1 MGVPPPRSPPLP
13 EPRRILFVP
22 QGGRK
27 ELGGTGEYARLL
39 TLAHAATARWPGVRI
54 AFAARPGLPRL
65 EDDGWPRYALPEE
78 PRGGAIERV
87 VWATAPDVVVFNNT
101 GKQPELSAARR
112 AGARVVYVG
121 SVPHY
126 RRRGFQ
132 RDMLR
137 RMDAFW
143 IFPADAADRELTPVE
158 RAEWRRG
165 GRPPIAFLD
174 SVFAPADP
182 ARAARLRES
191 LGLARDGYALFV
203 PGGGGWKPRGR
214 GSGGLFAEAAA
225 AAALASGVPAVVV
238 LGPLHREAPPA
249 PAGVRLLGY
258 LRQPELMDLIAGAR
272 VVATGGGGVLNQALA
287 LGAACVA
294 APLHQS
300 DQPARIACSQQRGL
314 VVAAEPE
321 PAAIA
326 QAAAALLA
334 DDARRAKLRA
344 RLAEAGPR
352 NELLRCMELLASL
365 VDAGARPCP
374 PWLRP
379 VRPLRR

>member
-1 MGVPPPRSPPLP
+1 MPSPPPPGA
-13 EPRRILFVP
+13 RRILFVP
-22 QGGRK
+22 QGGRHV
-27 ELGGTGEYARLL
+27 LGGTGEYARLL
-39 TLAHAATARWPGVRI
+39 TLAHAASQRWPGVEI
-54 AFAARPGLPRL
+54 AFATRPALPRL
-65 EDDGWPRYALPEE
+65 EDDVWPRYALPEE

-132 RDMLR
+132 RDLLR

-143 IFPADAADRELTPVE
+143 IFPADEADRRLSAEE
-158 RAEWRRG
+158 ESEWRRG

-174 SVFAPADP
+174 SVFAPSDP
-182 ARAARLRES
+182 ARAARLRDS

-203 PGGGGWKPRGR
+203 SGGGGWKPRGR
-214 GSGGLFAEAAA
+214 SAGELFVEAAAEAAQK
-225 AAALASGVPAVVV
+225 SGVPALVV

-258 LRQPELMDLIAGAR
+258 LPQPALMDLIEGAR
-272 VVATGGGGVLNQALA
+272 VVATGGGGLLNQALA

-294 APLHQS
+294 TPLHQS
-300 DQPARIACSQQRGL
+300 DQPARVAGCQARGL
-314 VVAAEPE
+314 LVAAEPD
-321 PAAIA
+321 PVAIA
-326 QAAAALLA
+326 QAATALLA
-334 DDARRAKLRA
+334 DAARRAALRA
-344 RLAEAGPR
+344 RVAEQGPR
-352 NELLRCMELLASL
+352 NELTRCMELLAL
-365 VDAGARPCP
+365 HVDAGARPCP
-374 PWLRP
+374 AWLRP

>member
-1 MGVPPPRSPPLP
+1 MGPPPPRLPPLP
-13 EPRRILFVP
+13 EARRILFVP

-27 ELGGTGEYARLL
+27 VLGGTGEYARLL

-54 AFAARPGLPRL
+54 AFAARPALPRL
-65 EDDGWPRYALPEE
+65 EDDAWPRYALPEE

-112 AGARVVYVG
+112 SGARVVYVG

-132 RDMLR
+132 RDVLR
-137 RMDAFW
+137 CMDAFW
-143 IFPADAADRELTPVE
+143 IFPADESDRQLAPDEQ
-158 RAEWRRG
+158 AEWRRG

-174 SVFAPADP
+174 SVFTPPDP
-182 ARAARLRES
+182 ERAARLRES

-214 GSGGLFAEAAA
+214 GAGDLFAEAAA
-225 AAALASGVPAVVV
+225 ATARASGVPAVVV

-249 PAGVRLLGY
+249 PPGVRLVGY
-258 LRQPELMDLIAGAR
+258 LRQPALMDLIEGAR

-294 APLHQS
+294 APLHES
-300 DQPARIACSQQRGL
+300 DQPARISGSLERGL
-314 VVAAEPE
+314 LVASEPE

-326 QAAAALLA
+326 HAATALLG

-352 NELLRCMELLASL
+352 NELPRCMELLAAH

-374 PWLRP
+374 LWLRP

>member
-1 MGVPPPRSPPLP
+1 MPDA
-13 EPRRILFVP
+13 RRILFAP
-22 QGGRK
+22 QGGRGDT
-27 ELGGTGEYARLL
+27 GGTGEYARLL
-39 TLAHAATARWPGVRI
+39 TLAHAASARWPGARI
-54 AFAARPGLPRL
+54 AFAARAGLPRF
-65 EDDGWPRYALPEE
+65 EDDAFPRYPLPEE

-87 VWATAPDVVVFNNT
+87 VWATAPDVAIFNNT

-112 AGARVVYVG
+112 AGARVVYIG

-143 IFPADAADRELTPVE
+143 IFPADEADRRLAPDEE
-158 RAEWRRG
+158 HEWRRG
-165 GRPPIAFLD
+165 GRPPVSFLD
-174 SVFAPADP
+174 SVFAPP
-182 ARAARLRES
+182 EPVRAAQLRES

-203 PGGGGWKPRGR
+203 PGGGGWNPRGR
-214 GSGGLFAEAAA
+214 RSSHLFVEAAGA
-225 AAALASGVPAVVV
+225 AARASGVPAVVV
-238 LGPLHREAPPA
+238 LGPLHREAPLA

-258 LRQPELMDLIAGAR
+258 LRQPVLMDLIDGAR

-294 APLHQS
+294 TPLHQS
-300 DQPARIACSQQRGL
+300 DQPARVADCHQRGL
-314 VVAAEPE
+314 LVAAEPE
-321 PAAIA
+321 PAAVA
-326 QAAAALLA
+326 QAASALLA
-334 DDARRAKLRA
+334 DAARRAKLRA

-352 NELLRCMELLASL
+352 NELPRCLELLAQL
-365 VDAGARPCP
+365 VDEGARPCP
-374 PWLRP
+374 LWLRP